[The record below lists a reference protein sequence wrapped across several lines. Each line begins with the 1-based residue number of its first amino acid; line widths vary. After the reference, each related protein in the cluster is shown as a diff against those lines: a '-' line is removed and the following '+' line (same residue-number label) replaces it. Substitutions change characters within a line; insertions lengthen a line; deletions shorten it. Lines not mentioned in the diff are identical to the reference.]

1 MDMNPAPLRIG
12 CVVMA
17 AGNAS
22 RFGVN
27 KLSATVGG
35 KKLIVRALEA
45 LPRELLDR
53 ICVVTQ
59 YDEVE
64 RIARGMDFACIRNDH
79 PDWGVS
85 HTICLGTQAL
95 MEQSDAILYLVAD
108 QPLLR
113 RESVARELDLFRQH
127 PERIVAMSHDG
138 VRGNPCIFPK
148 RFFPELCALSG
159 DVGGSAVIRRH
170 TNDLLLFEVDAR
182 ELADVDTPQTLHELN
197 EEA

>member
-1 MDMNPAPLRIG
+1 MDTNPAPLRIG

-22 RFGVN
+22 RFGAN

>member
-1 MDMNPAPLRIG
+1 MDTNPSPLRIG

-22 RFGVN
+22 RFGAN

-64 RIARGMDFACIRNDH
+64 RIARGMDFACIHNDH

-85 HTICLGTQAL
+85 HTIYLGTQAL

-170 TNDLLLFEVDAR
+170 ANDLQLFEVDAR

>member
-1 MDMNPAPLRIG
+1 
-12 CVVMA
+12 
-17 AGNAS
+17 
-22 RFGVN
+22 
-27 KLSATVGG
+27 
-35 KKLIVRALEA
+35 
-45 LPRELLDR
+45 
-53 ICVVTQ
+53 
-59 YDEVE
+59 
-64 RIARGMDFACIRNDH
+64 
-79 PDWGVS
+79 WGVS
-85 HTICLGTQAL
+85 HTIYLGTQAL

-170 TNDLLLFEVDAR
+170 ANDLLLFEVDAR

>member
-1 MDMNPAPLRIG
+1 MDTNPAPLRIG

-22 RFGVN
+22 RFGAN

-64 RIARGMDFACIRNDH
+64 RIARGMDFACIHNDH

-85 HTICLGTQAL
+85 HTIYLGTQAL

-170 TNDLLLFEVDAR
+170 ANDLQLFEVDAR

>member
-1 MDMNPAPLRIG
+1 MDTNPSPLRIG

-22 RFGVN
+22 RFGAN

-170 TNDLLLFEVDAR
+170 ANDLLLFEVDAR

>member
-1 MDMNPAPLRIG
+1 MDTNPSPLRIG

-22 RFGVN
+22 RFGTN

-45 LPRELLDR
+45 LPREMLDR

-85 HTICLGTQAL
+85 HTIRLGTHAL

-113 RESVARELDLFRQH
+113 RESVARELDYFRQH

-170 TNDLLLFEVDAR
+170 ANDLLLFEVDAR